1 MDTALAKD
9 GSEVPAPLPDVETL
23 RARARQHIEQGAVMP
38 GYAGEREAEDLSS
51 LLQPAAL

>member
-1 MDTALAKD
+1 LDTALAKD
-9 GSEVPAPLPDVETL
+9 GSEVPAPLLDVQTL